1 MATISTPVDGAFS
14 TRRLAWQ
21 RRGRSL
27 RDKWALFR
35 QSRQALVGLG
45 ILITMT
51 VIAVV
56 APILVDP
63 ADLDPATAPGQPV
76 QPPSMEYWLGT
87 DNFGRPVLQLLLVG
101 TRVSLVVGVA
111 ATLGA
116 VFIGASVGMAAG
128 YLGGSRI
135 DKMLNA
141 IIDWFLVIPWLV
153 LAIALAAILGP
164 SLFVI
169 IVVIAVTSWPMT
181 ARLVRSQTLSV
192 RKRPYVERARVI
204 GASDWTIVTRHVL
217 PNVFPVIFANAVLTV
232 AVAILSET
240 TLSIL
245 GLGDPNS
252 VSWGRII
259 EEAFTGGAMVN
270 GYWWWIIPPG
280 IAIILVTLSFT
291 MCGYA
296 LDEIFNPQ
304 LRGKSLEKT

>member
-1 MATISTPVDGAFS
+1 MSVAVDAASAPVSA
-14 TRRLAWQ
+14 RRLAWQ
-21 RRGRSL
+21 RRGRAL
-27 RDKWALFR
+27 RALWTSFR
-35 QSRQALVGLG
+35 RNKQAITGLVVL
-45 ILITMT
+45 
-51 VIAVV
+51 AVM
-56 APILVDP
+56 ALLALLSPLLVNS

-76 QPPSMEYWLGT
+76 QPPSSEFWLGT
-87 DNFGRPVLQLLLVG
+87 DNFGRPIGQLLIAGARISLLVG
-101 TRVSLVVGVA
+101 LT
-111 ATLGA
+111 
-116 VFIGASVGMAAG
+116 ASVGAVVLGSSIGLAAG
-128 YLGGSRI
+128 YFGGTRI
-135 DKMLNA
+135 DKVLNA
-141 IIDWFLVIPWLV
+141 LIDWFLVIPWLV

-192 RKRPYVERARVI
+192 RRRPYVERARVI
-204 GASDWTIVTRHVL
+204 GASDWTIVTRHIL

-232 AVAILSET
+232 AIAILSET
-240 TLSIL
+240 TLAIL

-259 EEAFTGGAMVN
+259 EEAFNGGAMSN

-296 LDEIFNPQ
+296 LDEIFNPK
-304 LRGKSLEKT
+304 LRRR